1 MGVDYTAYAVV
12 GCEVPVGKLYRKV
25 LRRGC
30 KHDVPEGA
38 RFCPVCGAQVVIDD
52 EDLVYEECI
61 GKFRIWWG
69 TDRMVAVVGIG
80 VSAYDSDWLSR
91 MPIEESQTAT
101 TMEMLYDELR
111 ATLLPLGLWDAE
123 RFGLYAILHCS
134 Y

>member
-12 GCEVPVGKLYRKV
+12 GCEVPVEKLYRKV
-25 LRRGC
+25 LCRGC

-38 RFCPVCGAQVVIDD
+38 RFCPVCGAQAVIEDD
-52 EDLVYEECI
+52 ELVYEECI
-61 GKFRIWWG
+61 GEFRIWWG
-69 TDRMVAVVGIG
+69 TDQRVAVVGIG